1 MPHPLVSAT
10 ATTDPRIRGD
20 LAASPCGWFDP
31 PHLAWL
37 VSGAK
42 TWRPSPP
49 PRRRL
54 SSQASVGLPEE
65 GYRASEI
72 APARTCPDAHRTR
85 VVPRSTCSGRR
96 PWRPPR
102 DRERRACCRPLG
114 EPLSFEQQAAC
125 RRGRLRV
132 TTILRK
138 LRSGLVHFASS
149 ATPYRREPSP
159 ITHACMHIARLTPT
173 GNPVSRSDQAGA
185 GAPTF

>member
-1 MPHPLVSAT
+1 MSAT

-138 LRSGLVHFASS
+138 LRSGLVH
-149 ATPYRREPSP
+149 SP
-159 ITHACMHIARLTPT
+159 QARPIPARAQPDHARVHAHRALDPT